1 MLKLLRSFVDEG
13 NKLVWSTPE
22 QFPWFIALLLGTG
35 IVITIWMGFIQI
47 RHFRH
52 AVDVVR
58 GRFDDPAHEGD
69 INHFQALSTAL
80 SATVGIGNIAGVA
93 IAIHWGGPGALFWM
107 WVTAVFGMALKY
119 AECTLA
125 MKYREFD
132 DKGNAAGGPMYYI
145 EKGLGRR
152 WKPLAIAFACLAI
165 VCSFGSGNMN
175 QANTIAES
183 AFSDLGHIPY
193 WISGAV
199 TAVLV
204 GAVILGGIKRIG
216 AVTSRLTPLMAIVYI
231 LGGLT
236 ILALNIHAVPG
247 AFAEIF
253 HGAFFPKAT
262 LGGTGAG
269 VLLTTLVWG
278 IKRGL
283 FSNEAGQGSAP
294 IAHAAAKTD
303 RPVREGAVA
312 MLGPFIDTICICT
325 ITGLVVTTMG
335 VWSQKTSA
343 TASKPEDWMIYQMP
357 ASGEA
362 PASLAELVDPTKDES
377 LKKKRFVG
385 TFTVTDG
392 VTDEVLLAAYDGPV
406 DHGRLMVKD
415 DEGESQPFSGTLHRN
430 KEGKLT
436 LDDGSEAAIHVEGTM
451 FRTGSA
457 LTAWAF
463 REGLSPIMGKWGFLI
478 VTISVFLFGLSTCIS
493 WSYYGD
499 RCVTYLFG
507 TRFVLPYRLLY
518 VFFVFLGANLSLKLV
533 WSYGDLA
540 LGLMAVPNLI
550 AVLLLAPKV
559 RKLTTRYF
567 SETHKPLR

>member
-1 MLKLLRSFVDEG
+1 MLEWLQFIVDHG
-13 NKLVWSTPE
+13 NDFVWSTPD

-35 IVITIWMGFIQI
+35 VTVTLWMGFVQV
-47 RHFRH
+47 RRFRH

-58 GRFDDPAHEGD
+58 GKFDDPEHEGD

-107 WVTAVFGMALKY
+107 WVTAFFGMALKY
-119 AECTLA
+119 TECTLA
-125 MKYREFD
+125 MNYREFD
-132 DKGNAAGGPMYYI
+132 DKGDVAGGPMYYI
-145 EKGLGRR
+145 EKGLGKR

-165 VCSFGSGNMN
+165 ICSFGSGNMN
-175 QANTIAES
+175 QANTIADS
-183 AFSDLGHIPY
+183 AFNDLGHVPY
-193 WISGAV
+193 WLSGGL
-199 TAVLV
+199 TAFLV

-216 AVTSRLTPLMAIVYI
+216 AVTSKLTPLMGVLYAF
-231 LGGLT
+231 GGLT
-236 ILALNIHAVPG
+236 ILAMNITEVPAAFIAIFKG
-247 AFAEIF
+247 AFNPTA
-253 HGAFFPKAT
+253 GV
-262 LGGTGAG
+262 GGTGAG
-269 VLLTTLVWG
+269 VLLMTMVWG

-312 MLGPFIDTICICT
+312 LLEPFIDTLCICT
-325 ITGLVVTTMG
+325 ITGLVIVTMG
-335 VWSQKTSA
+335 VWHDKTDA
-343 TASKPEDWMIYQMP
+343 IAKAGDWAIYQLP
-357 ASGEA
+357 ASGEV
-362 PASLAELVDPTKDES
+362 PESLYDLVDPDKDES
-377 LKKKRFVG
+377 LDDHEFVG
-385 TFTVTDG
+385 PFTVRDG
-392 VTDEVLLAAYDGPV
+392 VASGVLLAAYDGPV
-406 DHGRLMVKD
+406 DGGKLMVED
-415 DEGESQPFSGTLHRN
+415 AEGNLEAFSGTLHRDPDGTLTFDGE
-430 KEGKLT
+430 KPADVKLQ
-436 LDDGSEAAIHVEGTM
+436 GEM

-463 REGLSPIMGKWGFLI
+463 KEGLSPILGKWGFLF

-518 VFFVFLGANLSLKLV
+518 VFFVFLGAQLSLSLV
-533 WSYGDLA
+533 WDYGDLA
-540 LGLMAVPNLI
+540 LGLMSVPNLL

-559 RKLTTRYF
+559 RKLTTKYF
-567 SETHKPLR
+567 SDTHTPTR

>member
-1 MLKLLRSFVDEG
+1 MILELLRSFVDHG
-13 NKLVWSTPE
+13 NKWVWSTPE
-22 QFPWFIALLLGTG
+22 QFPWFIALLVGTG
-35 IVITIWMGFIQI
+35 IVITLWMGFVQI
-47 RHFRH
+47 LHFRH
-52 AVDVVR
+52 AIDVVR
-58 GRFDDPAHEGD
+58 GKFDDPAHAGD

-107 WVTAVFGMALKY
+107 WVTAFFGMALKY
-119 AECTLA
+119 TECTLA
-125 MKYREFD
+125 MEYRDFD
-132 DKGNAAGGPMYYI
+132 DKGDAAGGPMYYI
-145 EKGLGRR
+145 EKGLGRH
-152 WKPLAIAFACLAI
+152 WKPLAIVFACLAI

-175 QANTIAES
+175 QANTIADS
-183 AFSDLGHIPY
+183 AFNDLGHIPY
-193 WISGAV
+193 WLSGAV

-204 GAVILGGIKRIG
+204 GTVILGGIKRIG
-216 AVTSRLTPLMAIVYI
+216 AVTSKLTPLMAVIYM

-236 ILALNIHAVPG
+236 ILAMNIQDVPAAFG
-247 AFAEIF
+247 AIF
-253 HGAFFPKAT
+253 HGAFNPQAGV
-262 LGGTGAG
+262 GGTGAG

-303 RPVREGAVA
+303 RPIREGAVA

-325 ITGLVVTTMG
+325 ITGLVVVTMG
-335 VWSQKTSA
+335 VWTEKDQA
-343 TASKPEDWMIYQMP
+343 IAKPGDWSIYQLP
-357 ASGEA
+357 ASGEVPRA
-362 PASLAELVDPTKDES
+362 LADLVEGDES
-377 LKKKRFVG
+377 LDDKRFVG
-385 TFTVTDG
+385 SFSVSDG
-392 VTDEVLLAAYDGPV
+392 RASGVLLSAYDGPV
-406 DHGRLMVKD
+406 DDGRLLVENEEGD
-415 DEGESQPFSGTLHRN
+415 RRPFTGTIHRDE
-430 KEGKLT
+430 EGGLT
-436 LDDGSEAAIHVEGTM
+436 LDDGSDVTVQLEGKM

-463 REGLSPIMGKWGFLI
+463 RKGLSPLMGKWGFLI

-518 VFFVFLGANLSLKLV
+518 VFFVFLGAQLSLSLV
-533 WSYGDLA
+533 WDYGDLA
-540 LGLMAVPNLI
+540 LGLMSVPNLL